1 MNRARSVLRV
11 ARITLECGRLRRRVP
26 PGRSLRPALMVLAIL
41 SMHAIFAASVQ
52 AAREFEKVGTIGAQ
66 ILKLSVGARAVA
78 MGGAFTAIADDASCV
93 YWNVGGLA
101 RIQDNVFAVNH
112 TPWLADISFSQVTFV
127 GHTRYLP
134 GTFAL
139 HARSVYM
146 PEMEVRTVFRPQG
159 DGTSFDAG
167 EMAFGLS
174 YARSLTDKFSAGVGA
189 SFIQSTLAS
198 YRGNAMTFDFGTIYD
213 TGYRNFRI
221 GMQIQNIGSDL
232 TYIEEPV
239 RVPTVFRVGM
249 STRLLDRGGQRL
261 VTAAQFSHPPDNSER
276 ANLGG
281 EYSLRDF
288 VFLRAG
294 WYYRFDTERFSLGG
308 GLRLPGVIAREARFD
323 YAYTEMNGLPAI
335 HCFSAE
341 FRF

>member
-1 MNRARSVLRV
+1 MNCARSTLRG
-11 ARITLECGRLRRRVP
+11 TLVELDRRRRRCLISPRGSLP
-26 PGRSLRPALMVLAIL
+26 PLLTVLALL
-41 SMHAIFAASVQ
+41 SMHAFFAASVH
-52 AAREFEKVGTIGAQ
+52 AAREFEKVATVGAQ
-66 ILKLSVGARAVA
+66 ILKLSVGARAAA

-101 RIQDNVFAVNH
+101 RIQDGVFAVNH
-112 TPWLADISFSQVTFV
+112 TPWLADISFSQVTYV

-139 HARSVYM
+139 HARSLYM

-167 EMAFGLS
+167 EMALGLS

-189 SFIQSTLAS
+189 NFIQSTLAS
-198 YRGNAMTFDFGTIYD
+198 YRGSAVTFDFGTLYD

-221 GMQIQNIGSDL
+221 GMQIQNIGGDL
-232 TYIEEPV
+232 TYIEKPV
-239 RVPTVFRVGM
+239 KVPTNFRVGM
-249 STRLLDRGGQRL
+249 STRLLDRGGNRL
-261 VTAAQFSHPPDNSER
+261 VAAGEFSHPPDNSER

-281 EYSLRDF
+281 EYSLRDL

-294 WYYRFDTERFSLGG
+294 WYYRFDTERFSLGA
-308 GLRLPGVIAREARFD
+308 GLRLPGIIAREARFD
-323 YAYTEMNGLPAI
+323 YAYTELNGLPAI
-335 HCFSAE
+335 HRFSAE